1 MKSLHTNT
9 FKFRKFNL
17 STSFHCY
24 LVIAFFMVSLFAKAQ
39 EELPRHY
46 TPYNVSIKSDVNT
59 AKNQSERITETV
71 SENGATWLRLF
82 FDDVNLGNNSTI
94 TITSN
99 LDGATQTLTT
109 ESLKKWKNSSAY
121 FNGDAV
127 TVTLN
132 IAAGESEIGFTIAE
146 IGVGEP
152 DNDTQRSQCGSVDNR
167 VDSTDDAIGR
177 IVPIGCTGWIITNG
191 KLVTAGHCTGS
202 RAQLI
207 EFNVPKS
214 NPDRSIVHPG
224 PEDQYPIGN
233 FITDYVRGQPAT
245 DWAVFTASAN
255 TQTGLTPIEA
265 QGKSFNVV
273 QSSPGNSITITGFG
287 TDTGIDNQ
295 TQQTHTGPT
304 ASVTNTFVRYQT
316 DTTGG
321 NSGSPIID
329 AATGNAVGVHAYGG
343 CRTSGTGS
351 NYGARATITDFW
363 EAMDLGGTTTPP
375 DGCTTID
382 FNDFQINSFSNQDS
396 AGNFAIQN
404 SGASLSLQNNT
415 WKSISYNYTVTSN
428 TVIEFQF
435 SSTVQ
440 GEIHAVGFED
450 NNSLTSSR
458 YFRVYGTQNYGVG
471 NYDNYPGSGT
481 VTYTIPVGNFYTGT
495 MDRLVFINDNDA
507 GSGNT
512 SVFSN
517 VKIYEGSC
525 GSSLTSEEL
534 VAELESAT
542 PLLGDED
549 EGILSSIKVVPN
561 PASDAFSF
569 NLKRLNG
576 EEVSASIYTIL
587 GQKKA
592 TIALT
597 EGLNTFSAREMALTT
612 GIYLVKVESNTG
624 ETVTQKLIIK

>member
-1 MKSLHTNT
+1 M
-9 FKFRKFNL
+9 
-17 STSFHCY
+17 Y
-24 LVIAFFMVSLFAKAQ
+24 D
-39 EELPRHY
+39 
-46 TPYNVSIKSDVNT
+46 IK
-59 AKNQSERITETV
+59 QI
-71 SENGATWLRLF
+71 
-82 FDDVNLGNNSTI
+82 
-94 TITSN
+94 
-99 LDGATQTLTT
+99 Q
-109 ESLKKWKNSSAY
+109 
-121 FNGDAV
+121 
-127 TVTLN
+127 
-132 IAAGESEIGFTIAE
+132 
-146 IGVGEP
+146 
-152 DNDTQRSQCGSVDNR
+152 
-167 VDSTDDAIGR
+167 
-177 IVPIGCTGWIITNG
+177 
-191 KLVTAGHCTGS
+191 
-202 RAQLI
+202 
-207 EFNVPKS
+207 
-214 NPDRSIVHPG
+214 
-224 PEDQYPIGN
+224 
-233 FITDYVRGQPAT
+233 
-245 DWAVFTASAN
+245 
-255 TQTGLTPIEA
+255 
-265 QGKSFNVV
+265 
-273 QSSPGNSITITGFG
+273 
-287 TDTGIDNQ
+287 
-295 TQQTHTGPT
+295 
-304 ASVTNTFVRYQT
+304 
-316 DTTGG
+316 TGG

-329 AATGNAVGVHAYGG
+329 TATGNAVGVHAYGG

-404 SGASLSLQNNT
+404 GGASLSLQNNT

-435 SSTVQ
+435 SSTAQ

-481 VTYTIPVGNFYTGT
+481 VTYTIPVGNFYTGA
-495 MDRLVFINDNDA
+495 MNRLVFINDNDA
-507 GSGNT
+507 GNGNT

-534 VAELESAT
+534 VAELESVT
-542 PLLGDED
+542 PVLGDED